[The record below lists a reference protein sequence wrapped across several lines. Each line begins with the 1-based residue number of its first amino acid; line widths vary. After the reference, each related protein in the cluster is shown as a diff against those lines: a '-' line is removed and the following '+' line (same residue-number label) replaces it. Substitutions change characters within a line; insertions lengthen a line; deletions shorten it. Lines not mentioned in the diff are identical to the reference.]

1 MQRVLNLY
9 VNLCDGKNCYKS
21 LPKHE
26 TIIELDSDN
35 IIQEFKTVRLGFTL

>member
-9 VNLCDGKNCYKS
+9 VNLCDGINCYKS